1 MRLEKANQFKLGS
14 LKISIKL
21 DFSWIRKRFK
31 LPESQKGRYYTTN
44 YMEISNNNNQKKK
57 QTTTE
62 VGVMAERIKLPPGVP
77 KPVSKP

>member
-44 YMEISNNNNQKKK
+44 YMEISNNNNQKKNK
-57 QTTTE
+57 
-62 VGVMAERIKLPPGVP
+62 PPQR
-77 KPVSKP
+77 